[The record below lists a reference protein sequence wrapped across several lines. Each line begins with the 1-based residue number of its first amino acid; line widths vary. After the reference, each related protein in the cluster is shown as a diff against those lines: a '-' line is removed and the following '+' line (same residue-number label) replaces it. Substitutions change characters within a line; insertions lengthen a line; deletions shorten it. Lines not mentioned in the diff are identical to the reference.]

1 MHTLIAS
8 MTDAY
13 RDDLEAA
20 LARASD
26 LEREIEALR
35 RRNAELE
42 AEESSEN
49 ARRLAA
55 ALEREREEMR
65 IRDTQRND
73 DATWRRAA
81 SDVASTKPDADD
93 LRHRGNAF
101 LILVAGMLVA
111 LVAGVTN
118 SPPLGAASF
127 ALFAS
132 GIVYLYQA
140 ESRARKR
147 RQKGERP

>member
-1 MHTLIAS
+1 

-42 AEESSEN
+42 ADESSEN
-49 ARRLAA
+49 ARRLAS

-65 IRDTQRND
+65 IRDTRRDD

-81 SDVASTKPDADD
+81 KEVASTKSDADD
-93 LRHRGNAF
+93 LSHRRNA
-101 LILVAGMLVA
+101 LLVLVAGVLVA
-111 LVAGVTN
+111 LVAGMTN
-118 SPPLGAASF
+118 SPPLGAGSF

-132 GIVYLYQA
+132 GIVYLHQA

-147 RQKGERP
+147 RQKGARP